1 MLSRSGTGQSGL
13 SRNPLLTTPKRPT
26 PPENCHQTATKPL
39 LQSIATSA
47 YRPTPPF
54 LWLLEPS
61 WPKIEGVQNTC
72 TRAHPT
78 EYLHTGLDF
87 LAASKTYYALS
98 SYCVLRRGCQ
108 L

>member
-1 MLSRSGTGQSGL
+1 MPAFFRK
-13 SRNPLLTTPKRPT
+13 TPFLV
-26 PPENCHQTATKPL
+26 HFGI

-72 TRAHPT
+72 TRAHST
-78 EYLHTGLDF
+78 EYLHKGLDF
-87 LAASKTYYALS
+87 PPAAK
-98 SYCVLRRGCQ
+98 
-108 L
+108 